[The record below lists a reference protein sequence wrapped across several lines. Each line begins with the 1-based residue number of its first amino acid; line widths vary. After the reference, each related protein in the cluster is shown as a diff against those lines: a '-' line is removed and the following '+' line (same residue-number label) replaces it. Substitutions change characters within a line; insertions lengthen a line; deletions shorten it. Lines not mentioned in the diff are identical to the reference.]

1 MRFFAAIRSCT
12 LLFLTGILLTLSACR
27 TDENAVPKTITDQII
42 ADEQFSFLRLM
53 IQQADAGDILRGA
66 DLTLFA
72 PDDAAF
78 KKVGVTTEAA
88 IKKLSKEQL
97 RIILFHHLLNTRS
110 PLASIPVGLNEVE
123 MADQRHAYLNK
134 TNTGKL
140 YIENAQVTQ
149 FDLPASNGVIHVID
163 RLLLP

>member
-1 MRFFAAIRSCT
+1 MRPCM

-27 TDENAVPKTITDQII
+27 ADESAVPKTIADQII

-53 IQQADAGDILRGA
+53 IQQAEADDVLRGP

-72 PDDAAF
+72 PNNAAF
-78 KKVGVTTEAA
+78 EKAGVTAEAT
-88 IKKLSKEQL
+88 IRKVSREQL
-97 RIILFHHLLNTRS
+97 RLILFHHLLNARS
-110 PLASIPVGLNEVE
+110 PLASIPVGLNQVE
-123 MADQRHAYLNK
+123 MADQRYAYLNK

>member
-1 MRFFAAIRSCT
+1 MKRFAGIRPYV
-12 LLFLTGILLTLSACR
+12 LVLLTGSLLMMSACR
-27 TDENAVPKTITDQII
+27 TDENAVPKTITDQVM
-42 ADEQFSFLRLM
+42 ADDQFSFLRLM
-53 IQQADAGDILRGA
+53 IQQADAGDALRGA

-72 PDDAAF
+72 PDDTAF

-97 RIILFHHLLNTRS
+97 RIILFHHLLTARS
-110 PLASIPVGLNEVE
+110 PLASIPMGLNEVE

-140 YIENAQVTQ
+140 YIENAQVTK